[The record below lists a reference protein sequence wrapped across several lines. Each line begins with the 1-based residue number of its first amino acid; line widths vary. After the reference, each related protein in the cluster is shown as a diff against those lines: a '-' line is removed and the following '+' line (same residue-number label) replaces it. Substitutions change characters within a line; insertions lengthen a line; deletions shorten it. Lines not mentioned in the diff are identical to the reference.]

1 MNEAGGGDPRKRWR
15 EQQRAQ
21 RLEQADDQRA
31 AFEAQA
37 ARQRAWAE
45 RARQPAAL
53 ARVAWQGLTL
63 RVVNLAQAQTL
74 LSRIRDTDNGVYYT
88 LLDEAAAALLPDI
101 AGQQWVFLVADA
113 PVTATTLDLPAQ
125 LPDHPALR
133 VAGWVFTAGLD
144 ADVLRVGNAAN
155 PDLASESEA
164 NTGPDTGPDTR
175 SGTMVVALGPAR
187 AGLLMLPA
195 GRHAFTEGLDATTLL
210 CRHYRCQVLVRGALR
225 ADCLIAAG
233 GDVYCTEAPH
243 IGLLATDDVD
253 RNRSRV
259 MSRPGRSYRF
269 HPPTHALEDIVAP
282 PWLRRDAR
290 GHARLAPRLG
300 GLADAQA
307 LLRPRK
313 EIEGVY
319 EGFTAELEHAMQT
332 LSALLRTAGP
342 AQLSVRFGPS
352 PSNHARYCE
361 NAAGVRELVR
371 QIDHS
376 EYVRISATQPGAGGA
391 IALRAEHLSAPVRD
405 RLVRD
410 ARPED
415 DDLEACMIKLALRD
429 AIARL
434 LAHYGPA

>member
-1 MNEAGGGDPRKRWR
+1 MNEPGGGDPRKRWR
-15 EQQRAQ
+15 EQQRAR
-21 RLEQADDQRA
+21 RLEQVDDQRA
-31 AFEAQA
+31 AFDAQA
-37 ARQRAWAE
+37 ARRLAWAE
-45 RARQPAAL
+45 RARQPPAL

-63 RVVNLAQAQTL
+63 RVLNLEQAQTL
-74 LSRIRDTDNGVYYT
+74 LGRIRDTDNTAYYA
-88 LLDEAAAALLPDI
+88 LLDEAVAGQLPDI

-113 PVTATTLDLPAQ
+113 PVMATALDLPVQ

-133 VAGWVFTAGLD
+133 VAGWVFTTGLD
-144 ADVLRVGNAAN
+144 ADVVRVGNAAN
-155 PDLASESEA
+155 PDMASGESEA
-164 NTGPDTGPDTR
+164 DTGSDSG
-175 SGTMVVALGPAR
+175 SGTIVVALGPAR

-243 IGLLATDDVD
+243 IGLLATDDAD

-290 GHARLAPRLG
+290 GHARLAPRLA

-415 DDLEACMIKLALRD
+415 DDPEARMIKLALRD